1 MLVSRRVGSYDPN
14 IVDQSRSEANFLA
27 LDVLFSQLPHPEKKY
42 TILDMGAANHAKIEF
57 FSTQRCRLYIEDFYR
72 LYVDQLNAVKRE
84 KLPPDPKRVL
94 SCLQT
99 YPDETNFDLLLFW
112 DLFDY
117 IDPQDLKA
125 IMHHLAPYCR
135 RGTVLF
141 FLTSALEHIPIEPAV
156 FRIVDRTHLA
166 YENKSPTTRRALGYT
181 QTSLRKMLTGFKLHR
196 GFRMSTGQEEH
207 VFIKE

>member
-1 MLVSRRVGSYDPN
+1 MIGSRRLAAYDPN

-27 LDVLFSQLPHPEKKY
+27 LDVLFSQLPQQGQKY

-57 FSTQRCRLYIEDFYR
+57 FSTLKCRLFVEDFFRFYTER
-72 LYVDQLNAVKRE
+72 LAHAKRE
-84 KLPPDPKRVL
+84 KNVLDPQHSL
-94 SCLQT
+94 TCLQK
-99 YPDETNFDLLLFW
+99 YPAETSFDLVLFW

-117 IDPQDLKA
+117 IQPADLQALLK
-125 IMHHLAPYCR
+125 HLSGYCK

-156 FRIVDRTHLA
+156 FRIIDKQHLS
-166 YENKSPTTRRALGYT
+166 YENKSPTTRRAVGYT
-181 QTSLRKMLTGFKLHR
+181 QTSLRKILTGFKLYR